1 MKKFFISFYTISL
14 ITTSLVLLPV
24 DPVKAEAVEVPT
36 ACIGKVGVLVFPF
49 KCNKNSAGEPGKGEI
64 VIIKAGVGS
73 ATEHNNDFEG
83 YINTVLEKYF
93 PFILFIAM
101 IMIVYSGVQY
111 MLSGFDPNAQKLAKQ
126 RILGI
131 LGGLIFY
138 LLIQLI
144 LNQLVPDTFIGGINT
159 TP

>member
-1 MKKFFISFYTISL
+1 MKTFIIRLYIISL
-14 ITTSLVLLPV
+14 ITSAWILLSV
-24 DPVKAEAVEVPT
+24 DSVRAVFPPPLPSDL
-36 ACIGKVGVLVFPF
+36 CKDKIGVLVYFVCDTITGEVTGI
-49 KCNKNSAGEPGKGEI
+49 KASAGSTTVHE
-64 VIIKAGVGS
+64 
-73 ATEHNNDFEG
+73 NNFEG
-83 YINTVLEKYF
+83 YINAVLEKYF

-101 IMIVYSGVQY
+101 IMIVFSGVQY

-144 LNQLVPDTFIGGINT
+144 LNQLLPKEIIGGINT